1 MAKFWMKNPIA
12 LLSIF
17 SSTRE
22 EIQSENI
29 GKQKKKDHNNLMPL
43 QPLKKNLKPEITSKS
58 RHLPQAVF
66 SILSKKIPNVSQ
78 TNFQGNIKRN
88 FNKIAMRTE

>member
-1 MAKFWMKNPIA
+1 MKNPIA

-29 GKQKKKDHNNLMPL
+29 GKQQKKKIAIINAIAAF
-43 QPLKKNLKPEITSKS
+43 KKKLKPEITSKS

-78 TNFQGNIKRN
+78 TNFQGNITRS